1 MKYTFILIITATAF
15 LLAPLKNYSQNS
27 DIIKDKEIHFGII
40 TDVHADMLPDGK
52 WRMKSFIN
60 KAEESNL
67 DFIIQLGDFCR
78 PREQEQYMLEI
89 WNTYKGKK
97 YHVLGNH
104 DLDFNT
110 KDEVIKFWEVPSNY
124 YSYDIGEYHFIVL
137 DANYLYQKGK
147 YIDYA
152 HANFYVPNEERAYIN
167 PEQIEWLKKDLANT
181 KKKTIVFSHQ
191 SLINVFWGVK
201 NRMLIQ
207 ELFENANKNA
217 GFTKVIACFNGH
229 DHIDFHREINGIHY
243 FEINSVAYQWLG
255 EGYGNEDCFDSI
267 TNKKFQHLN
276 KTGIYKDPLYAMIT
290 INNNEIRIEGVKS
303 EWFCKSQESKLPDE
317 KAYGSKFTP
326 EISDRIIK
334 LKKN

>member
-1 MKYTFILIITATAF
+1 MKYTFILLITTTLI
-15 LLAPLKNYSQNS
+15 LLTPQSSYSQNS
-27 DIIKDKEIHFGII
+27 HTSIHKEIHFGII

-52 WRMKSFIN
+52 WRMDSFIK

-78 PREQEQYMLEI
+78 PREQEQFMLDT
-89 WNTYKGKK
+89 WNEYEGEK
-97 YHVLGNH
+97 YHVIGNH
-104 DLDFNT
+104 DVDFNT
-110 KDEVIKFWEVPSNY
+110 KQEIIDFWGIPSKY
-124 YSYDIGEYHFIVL
+124 YSYDIGNFHFIVL
-137 DANYLYQKGK
+137 DANYLYQKGE

-167 PEQIEWLKKDLANT
+167 PEQIEWLKKDLQETN
-181 KKKTIVFSHQ
+181 KRTIIFSHQ

-207 ELFENANKNA
+207 EIFETANKQA
-217 GFTKVIACFNGH
+217 GFNKVIACFNGH

-255 EGYGNEDCFDSI
+255 EGYGSEKCFDSI
-267 TNKKFQHLN
+267 TNKKYQHLN
-276 KTGIYKDPLYAMIT
+276 KTGIYKDPLYAFIKIT
-290 INNNEIRIEGVKS
+290 EEEIIIDGVKS
-303 EWFCKSQESKLPDE
+303 EWFCKSQEDKLPSE

-326 EISDRIIK
+326 EIKDRTIS
-334 LKKN
+334 LKK